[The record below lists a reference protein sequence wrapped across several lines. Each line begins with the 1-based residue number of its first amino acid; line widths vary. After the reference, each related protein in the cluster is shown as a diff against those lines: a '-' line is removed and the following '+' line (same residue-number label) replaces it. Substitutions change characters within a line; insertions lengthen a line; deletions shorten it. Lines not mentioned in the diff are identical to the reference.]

1 MRLEIDSIVLIG
13 KVDFKLEIEVEQS
26 YDETVPIG
34 GVRGR
39 QI

>member
-13 KVDFKLEIEVEQS
+13 KIDFKLEIEVDLS
-26 YDETVPIG
+26 YGETVPIG
-34 GVRGR
+34 GVRGM